1 MSSNVKNVKN
11 GGTDEQTPEQLALEW
26 LALVDA
32 GQSAESWAAAAS
44 HFRRAVSDA
53 QWAAAADGVRAPLG
67 AVASRTLKSEQR
79 ATELPGAPDGEYAV
93 LQFASSFE
101 HRRSAVETVT
111 MMRDTD
117 GRWRAAGYF
126 IR

>member
-1 MSSNVKNVKN
+1 ME
-11 GGTDEQTPEQLALEW
+11 TDTATPEQLALEW
-26 LALVDA
+26 LALVDQ
-32 GQSAESWAAAAS
+32 GRVAESWSAAAS

-53 QWAAAADGVRAPLG
+53 QWAAATDAVRTPLG
-67 AVASRTLKSEQR
+67 AVVSRTLKSEQR

-93 LQFASSFE
+93 LQFATTFE
-101 HRRSAVETVT
+101 RKRSAVETVT

>member
-1 MSSNVKNVKN
+1 MDVSSP
-11 GGTDEQTPEQLALEW
+11 TPEQLAVEW
-26 LALVDA
+26 LALVDR
-32 GQSAESWAAAAS
+32 GQIAESWGAAAS

-53 QWAAAADGVRAPLG
+53 QWAAATDAVRTPLG
-67 AVASRTLKSEQR
+67 AVVSRALKSEQR

-93 LQFASSFE
+93 LQFATQFE
-101 HRRSAVETVT
+101 HKRSAVETAT

>member
-1 MSSNVKNVKN
+1 ME
-11 GGTDEQTPEQLALEW
+11 TETTTPEQLALEW
-26 LALVDA
+26 LALVDQ
-32 GQSAESWAAAAS
+32 GRTAESWSEAAS

-53 QWAAAADGVRAPLG
+53 QWAAATDAVRTPLG
-67 AVASRTLKSEQR
+67 AVVSRALKSEQR

-93 LQFASSFE
+93 LQFATTFA
-101 HRRSAVETVT
+101 HKRSAVETVT

>member
-1 MSSNVKNVKN
+1 MSSNVKSGV
-11 GGTDEQTPEQLALEW
+11 GTDEQTPEQLALAW

-32 GQSAESWAAAAS
+32 GRSAESWGAAAS

-53 QWAAAADGVRAPLG
+53 QWAAAADGVRTPLG
-67 AVASRTLKSEQR
+67 AVLSRTLKSEQR

-101 HRRSAVETVT
+101 HKRNAVETVT

-117 GRWRAAGYF
+117 GRWRASGYF

>member
-1 MSSNVKNVKN
+1 ME
-11 GGTDEQTPEQLALEW
+11 TDITTPEQLALEW
-26 LALVDA
+26 LALVDQ
-32 GQSAESWAAAAS
+32 GRGAESWDAAAS

-53 QWAAAADGVRAPLG
+53 QWAAAMNGVRAPLG
-67 AVASRTLKSEQR
+67 AVASRSLKSEQR

-101 HRRSAVETVT
+101 HKRTAVETVT

-117 GRWRAAGYF
+117 GRWRASGYF